1 MKPHRTRYWLNTT
14 EKDPVVFEKQVQQV
28 CDTYQ
33 QAPEHHEQGN
43 YTVSVDEMTGI
54 QALERSAPTKP
65 TRPGLVERREFEY
78 KRHGTLT
85 LIANFNVATGEVPAP
100 SLGPTRTEA
109 DFAAHI
115 AQTIALDPNADWT
128 FVVDQLNTH
137 QSETLVMLVAA
148 LCDIDEDLGVKGECG
163 ILKSMATRRAFLNDP
178 AHRIRFVYT
187 PKHSSW
193 LNQIELW
200 FSILM
205 RRLLKRASFMSIE
218 DLRERILA
226 FIAYFNR
233 VLAKPFKWTYTGR
246 PLKA

>member
-1 MKPHRTRYWLNTT
+1 M
-14 EKDPVVFEKQVQQV
+14 
-28 CDTYQ
+28 
-33 QAPEHHEQGN
+33 
-43 YTVSVDEMTGI
+43 
-54 QALERSAPTKP
+54 PT
-65 TRPGLVERREFEY
+65 
-78 KRHGTLT
+78 
-85 LIANFNVATGEVPAP
+85 P
-100 SLGPTRTEA
+100 SLGLTRTEA
-109 DFAAHI
+109 DFAEQI
-115 AQTIALDPNADWT
+115 AQTIALDPNANWT
-128 FVVDQLNTH
+128 FVLDQLNTH
-137 QSETLVMLVAA
+137 QSETLGKLVAG
-148 LCDIDEDLGVKGECG
+148 LCGIDEDLGVKGECG

-205 RRLLKRASFMSIE
+205 RRLLKRASFTSLE